1 MTLTL
6 DVVSNVDYS
15 KIEQEVNNIR
25 DRLSKIPDKIKI
37 NIDVAMAKNAAR
49 AIEDIQSGIEGVVRS
64 AGATS
69 KMSGV
74 TKGFDDAAKSATT
87 MGSALRDQV
96 DAITGVTRET
106 HKGAATAAEWN
117 ELLRQQAVEAQN
129 AAEANRLLAESEAEK
144 QAAAQST
151 TTALQE
157 QINAITGVTRET
169 HNGATTASEWNMLL
183 RMQAEEAKAAAD
195 QTKALEQAQ
204 RKAATA
210 QKSSAAALS
219 SGEKSLRNWTQA
231 QHSSNEESRNAYANL
246 QNAVN
251 ALRTARQNYD
261 GSAASVANLEAAT
274 QNLNNVQKETE
285 GILTRNGDAS
295 RTLGERFTE
304 LASKFTSWLTVSQA
318 VMLAIRSIKKM
329 ASEAIAVDDAMTQL
343 RIVTNETDA
352 TYQRFGENVAK
363 TAQKIGASMTD
374 IIDAT
379 TTFARLG
386 YSLNE
391 SSALAEL
398 TTMLQK
404 VGDIEAR
411 DAQSAIT
418 SIIKAFDIDV
428 ADMEFVMDK
437 LVTVG
442 NNFPISVSEIAEG
455 MMNASSALAAAGNSF
470 DKSVALLA
478 AANTTI
484 QDAAKASTGLR
495 TITARLQKTDTELD
509 ELGEAMTES
518 AYADLVGA
526 LTKHNVA
533 LQDANGEYRDTY
545 DILQDI
551 AAIWDTMSTTEQAA
565 LAELVAGNR
574 QRNVF
579 SSIIS
584 NFDVA
589 SGAMQEMQRSAGALK
604 ESYDEWLNSAS
615 AHIETFKAAFQG
627 LATDFFS
634 GDFVATFVDI
644 GTAIINIIDGI
655 VKLTN
660 HVGGLKTVL
669 MGVAGVVAVIKAD
682 AIVASITTL
691 GTKLASFISVL
702 GSVPAK
708 LGTLHQVI
716 SKLSVAL
723 KALGVNASAAQI
735 GMAGLVAAIGAIVAI
750 NSVIESV
757 ESAAR
762 ANLESSFN
770 EAMSGAESANIYE
783 LYKQYEAANAAID
796 GSTASKEALDT
807 ATRNLCAAL
816 GLEESAIEGVRDQLQ
831 QLTAEELSKVIDDAN
846 VAIVSAQKM
855 LVGNMDTW
863 RDSTEKTVI
872 EMWACVSGI
881 DISRSL
887 PTAERAANLIKVY
900 DILIAERKEMI
911 DAGETDTTRYT
922 YTDNAINLL
931 APDVRNLTAAQ
942 DTLATATERYNNV
955 LNPTTEAVED
965 TATATEKAA
974 SNLKDASDNT
984 LKAIE
989 NIEKAQKMLNS
1000 QEAGKSISLADFTAE
1015 GMEDYTSALEYV
1027 NGVYQLSAE
1036 KVNAIVQAKT
1046 AEQIAVNETN
1056 KAYAQQQYLENAK
1069 QIEKYRRE
1077 LELAKDRCD
1086 GTEIAIQANID
1097 SLIAEN
1103 SALRSDCAQYD
1114 LMSAALAEATS
1125 AYQNWLNAKNAGQT
1139 GDMFDGALAAIKQMN
1154 DVLNN
1159 TDSDMYGRVGRT
1171 DYKAAVDFIVPD
1183 TIDHEDAAAV
1193 NAYMQSISD
1202 MFTFDDKGNQTGLNI
1217 GNFIQKSL
1225 DAGLI
1230 AVNEAGDAYEVAG
1243 GKTMEDFARG
1253 LGLSLPLVRAMF
1265 GELEEFGAKFDWAD
1279 EAAKTFGDLA
1289 VAATDAA
1296 DTLRDK
1302 LGTDYQ
1308 LSIDV
1313 SDADKLKTVGD
1324 QCAYLDKTIEDMQR
1338 ALRNRETIGLDA
1350 SEVSA
1355 AEDIIRAAVA
1365 QKQILLEPDIMKV
1378 DTSLVEGKLGA
1389 AIETLQRFQDAANAL
1404 EMAQSLGV
1412 DTTAAQAELD
1422 AATRAVQELDTNI
1435 TSPKALNIDTAS
1447 VDTILASLQNLDASL
1462 IVQAGVDDKAVI
1474 GYKPDNKT
1482 ATVRYGVDRS
1492 AVDSFNPPNLTRYV
1506 TYKTRTEGSV
1516 SGDGEVNGSANA
1528 SGSAHMRGDW
1538 RAKGGRSLVGE
1549 LGREIIVDPN
1559 TGRWYTVGDNGAE
1572 FVNIPDGA
1580 IVFNHRQSDAL
1591 LENGKVAGRGKAMAS
1606 GSALVTGFIPIGIGN
1621 PGGGNNNGG
1630 YHNPSG
1636 GATNSVES
1644 NYDEELETFDWIEI
1658 AIDRI
1663 ERIIEKFG
1671 KTAESVFKSLR
1682 TRVSATNDEIAMV
1695 SQEIGLQ
1702 QRAYQKYMSAAE
1714 AVSLSSDLKQLV
1726 RNGAIDISQYDKDT
1740 QKLINDYKDLYE
1752 KALDC
1757 SASIDDLHE
1766 KLAQLYKDNFD
1777 NVQKDFE
1784 NKLSLMEKQSDTYS
1798 RKIDKLEEQGYMQNA
1813 NYYKQLRNTQQSNI
1827 GVLNQ
1832 ELVNLQAAF
1841 EAAMASGEIEEGSE
1855 AWYEMKFAIEDTKAA
1870 IEEAEIAIIKY
1881 DNTLRQIQWDYFD
1894 YAQERIGQITSE
1906 ADFLLNLLDGKN
1918 MYDEN
1923 GNLSETGIAAGG
1935 LHAEKYGIY
1944 MAQADKYAEEI
1955 KRINAEITND
1965 PNNTKLIKRRDEL
1978 VTSQRDAIL
1987 AAKSEKE
1994 ALVDLAREGI
2004 NVELE
2009 AVKKLIDAYTESLD
2023 SAKDLYDY
2031 QKKIADKTKNIATL
2045 EKQIAAYQNDV
2056 SEETR
2061 SKIQKIQVQLADAKD
2076 DLKETEYERLIS
2088 DSKKLLDNLYSEY
2101 EDVLN
2106 SRFDDIDATFEKMI
2120 DLTNDNFISINEYLS
2135 DIADG
2140 VGYVISDE
2148 GQSVWSMGG
2157 GVNGF
2162 VSEYGKDITTKLTA
2176 TGIAVENIFGL
2187 LGAIAKQN
2195 GVDFPAAKS
2204 YAAGGLIDYTG
2215 IANVHG
2221 TAGNPEMVL
2230 NASDTKNFIMLRDA
2244 LRNMGGIALSG
2255 SSRIGDFIA
2264 GSLGAPSITGG
2275 AGSAN
2280 GYTVGAINVT
2290 IPIERVE
2297 DYNDFVNQLRN
2308 DRQFEKMVQ
2317 DITIGRVAGKSKLS
2331 KNKYSW

>member
-1 MTLTL
+1 MSVAEPFGGIGGLA
-6 DVVSNVDYS
+6 DFIKYS
-15 KIEQEVNNIR
+15 KSDAVGFNIV
-25 DRLSKIPDKIKI
+25 KFF
-37 NIDVAMAKNAAR
+37 
-49 AIEDIQSGIEGVVRS
+49 S
-64 AGATS
+64 AFKTGA
-69 KMSGV
+69 
-74 TKGFDDAAKSATT
+74 
-87 MGSALRDQV
+87 
-96 DAITGVTRET
+96 
-106 HKGAATAAEWN
+106 
-117 ELLRQQAVEAQN
+117 
-129 AAEANRLLAESEAEK
+129 SEA
-144 QAAAQST
+144 
-151 TTALQE
+151 
-157 QINAITGVTRET
+157 
-169 HNGATTASEWNMLL
+169 
-183 RMQAEEAKAAAD
+183 AKAAGSSAGSISKFF
-195 QTKALEQAQ
+195 QAFSGGAKAGWQAVPMLTKLGLGIAAVSVAYTALLNNE
-204 RKAATA
+204 RKA
-210 QKSSAAALS
+210 KI
-219 SGEKSLRNWTQA
+219 E
-231 QHSSNEESRNAYANL
+231 L
-246 QNAVN
+246 Q
-251 ALRTARQNYD
+251 
-261 GSAASVANLEAAT
+261 
-274 QNLNNVQKETE
+274 
-285 GILTRNGDAS
+285 
-295 RTLGERFTE
+295 
-304 LASKFTSWLTVSQA
+304 
-318 VMLAIRSIKKM
+318 
-329 ASEAIAVDDAMTQL
+329 
-343 RIVTNETDA
+343 
-352 TYQRFGENVAK
+352 
-363 TAQKIGASMTD
+363 
-374 IIDAT
+374 
-379 TTFARLG
+379 
-386 YSLNE
+386 
-391 SSALAEL
+391 
-398 TTMLQK
+398 
-404 VGDIEAR
+404 
-411 DAQSAIT
+411 
-418 SIIKAFDIDV
+418 
-428 ADMEFVMDK
+428 
-437 LVTVG
+437 
-442 NNFPISVSEIAEG
+442 
-455 MMNASSALAAAGNSF
+455 NSF
-470 DKSVALLA
+470 DKNYSNASDGSDVFDAYKNYLA
-478 AANTTI
+478 AQSAYDGSIESKN
-484 QDAAKASTGLR
+484 AL
-495 TITARLQKTDTELD
+495 
-509 ELGEAMTES
+509 ES
-518 AYADLVGA
+518 ATLS
-526 LTKHNVA
+526 L
-533 LQDANGEYRDTY
+533 
-545 DILQDI
+545 
-551 AAIWDTMSTTEQAA
+551 
-565 LAELVAGNR
+565 
-574 QRNVF
+574 
-579 SSIIS
+579 
-584 NFDVA
+584 
-589 SGAMQEMQRSAGALK
+589 
-604 ESYDEWLNSAS
+604 AS
-615 AHIETFKAAFQG
+615 ALGKEREE
-627 LATDFFS
+627 
-634 GDFVATFVDI
+634 
-644 GTAIINIIDGI
+644 IDNTKDSI
-655 VKLTN
+655 KELT
-660 HVGGLKTVL
+660 T
-669 MGVAGVVAVIKAD
+669 
-682 AIVASITTL
+682 
-691 GTKLASFISVL
+691 
-702 GSVPAK
+702 
-708 LGTLHQVI
+708 
-716 SKLSVAL
+716 
-723 KALGVNASAAQI
+723 
-735 GMAGLVAAIGAIVAI
+735 
-750 NSVIESV
+750 
-757 ESAAR
+757 
-762 ANLESSFN
+762 
-770 EAMSGAESANIYE
+770 
-783 LYKQYEAANAAID
+783 
-796 GSTASKEALDT
+796 
-807 ATRNLCAAL
+807 
-816 GLEESAIEGVRDQLQ
+816 
-831 QLTAEELSKVIDDAN
+831 EELSKAIDNAGSAVADARNKLLKNGTGGSWDWSDAN
-846 VAIVSAQKM
+846 NK
-855 LVGNMDTW
+855 GY
-863 RDSTEKTVI
+863 
-872 EMWACVSGI
+872 
-881 DISRSL
+881 ISRYAQMLMDENPDESSL
-887 PTAERAANLIKVY
+887 FDIHATDTQTRIDAILNVY
-900 DILIAERKEMI
+900 DAMVAKRKELV
-911 DAGETDTTRYT
+911 DSKQT
-922 YTDNAINLL
+922 
-931 APDVRNLTAAQ
+931 
-942 DTLATATERYNNV
+942 DTLAYRKLAEAINYLSPDVEDLRNSQDLLSDSTERYNAVVNNTV
-955 LNPTTEAVED
+955 ESVEAVAEPVKS
-965 TATATEKAA
+965 TAD
-974 SNLKDASDNT
+974 NLKESSEST
-984 LKAIE
+984 VKAIQS
-989 NIEKAQKMLNS
+989 IESAQKLLSS
-1000 QEAGKSISLADFTAE
+1000 QETGKSLSPSDLSSDEMKEYA
-1015 GMEDYTSALEYV
+1015 SALEYV
-1027 NGVYQLSAE
+1027 NGAYHLNAE
-1036 KVNAIVQAKT
+1036 RVNELVAAKT
-1046 AEQIAVNETN
+1046 ELVVSQNEERKAMAQAE
-1056 KAYAQQQYLENAK
+1056 YLERAKEISKLREELVKAERANDGNADS
-1069 QIEKYRRE
+1069 IRNSI
-1077 LELAKDRCD
+1077 KDLLD
-1086 GTEIAIQANID
+1086 KNAAIRD
-1097 SLIAEN
+1097 E
-1103 SALRSDCAQYD
+1103 CAQYD
-1114 LMSAALAEATS
+1114 LMSAALREATS
-1125 AYQNWLNAKNAGQT
+1125 AYQNWLNAKSAPNSGAMLDEAVNAANQIS
-1139 GDMFDGALAAIKQMN
+1139 DI
-1154 DVLNN
+1154 LNN
-1159 TDSDMYGRVGRT
+1159 PESSLYRQVGSGNPV
-1171 DYKAAVDFIVPD
+1171 YKAAVDFIVPD
-1183 TIDHEDAAAV
+1183 SVDKTDTAAV
-1193 NAYMQSISD
+1193 NSYLDSISSL
-1202 MFTFDDKGNQTGLNI
+1202 FNQDANGKMTGIN
-1217 GNFIQKSL
+1217 L
-1225 DAGLI
+1225 DAFLR
-1230 AVNEAGDAYEVAG
+1230 AAESAKLLVKDEVNGVYDIVEG
-1243 GKTMEDFARG
+1243 TMVEDFTKI
-1253 LGLSLPLVRAMF
+1253 LGDGAELSLPLVQAIFEKLRSYTDSLDF
-1265 GELEEFGAKFDWAD
+1265 SD
-1279 EAAKTFGDLA
+1279 EVPKTLWDLS
-1289 VAATDAA
+1289 VAAVDASEK
-1296 DTLRDK
+1296 LREVTGEK
-1302 LGTDYQ
+1302 YQ
-1308 LSIDV
+1308 MSIDV
-1313 SDADKLKTVGD
+1313 SDIPAEEDKIAHLN
-1324 QCAYLDKTIEDMQR
+1324 KTISDMQDLI
-1338 ALRNRETIGLDA
+1338 ANKDEMNLD
-1350 SEVSA
+1350 VSQVEYA
-1355 AEDIIRAAVA
+1355 KSIIEAAVA
-1365 QKQILLEPDIMKV
+1365 QKHLLFAPDIMMV
-1378 DTSLVEGKLGA
+1378 DTSVVQGELGR
-1389 AIETLQRFQDAANAL
+1389 AIEMLQEFQRARDSL
-1404 EMAQSLGV
+1404 DSAQSLGLN
-1412 DTTAAQAELD
+1412 TAEAQANLD
-1422 AATRAVQELDTNI
+1422 AAARAVQELDANL
-1435 TSPKALNIDTAS
+1435 TSEKALNIDTTDIDS
-1447 VDTILASLQNLDASL
+1447 ISRSLDALKADL
-1462 IVQAGVDDKAVI
+1462 IVKAGVDESAVI
-1474 GYKPDNKT
+1474 GYQESEHTAEGTVEWNNDTKAVDVYAAAKKYSQGTVAWYNDVSLVKTHFT
-1482 ATVRYGVDRS
+1482 ATG
-1492 AVDSFNPPNLTRYV
+1492 TIQW
-1506 TYKTRTEGSV
+1506 

-1528 SGSAHMRGDW
+1528 SGSAHLRGDW
-1538 RAKGGRSLVGE
+1538 RARGGRSLVGE

-1621 PGGGNNNGG
+1621 PGGSNNNGG

-1955 KRINAEITND
+1955 KRINAEIAND

-1978 VTSQRDAIL
+1978 VASQRDAIL

-2176 TGIAVENIFGL
+2176 TGLVVENIFGL

-2255 SSRIGDFIA
+2255 SSRLGDFID

-2275 AGSAN
+2275 AGGAN